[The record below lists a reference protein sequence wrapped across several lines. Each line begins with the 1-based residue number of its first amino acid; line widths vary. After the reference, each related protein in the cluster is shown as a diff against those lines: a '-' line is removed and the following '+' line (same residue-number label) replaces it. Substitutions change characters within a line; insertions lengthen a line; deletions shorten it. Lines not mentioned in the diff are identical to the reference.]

1 MDRPLPGMSAPLD
14 VVLVEIADDDLLA
27 RGDPRPGVDHQLV
40 AFEDEKRINKQ
51 HVVQLFKVCLRFL
64 WAHFYHMDLGEL
76 QESSPSALWLP
87 SYQAKPG

>member
-40 AFEDEKRINKQ
+40 AFEDEKRINKK
-51 HVVQLFKVCLRFL
+51 HVVQLFKACSSFL
-64 WAHFYHMDLGEL
+64 GAYFEQID
-76 QESSPSALWLP
+76 
-87 SYQAKPG
+87 